1 MSVIAIVMVKGAVP
15 FTLITGII
23 ACCNIIIVMWPLL
36 PQIVTMANVMIAKAV
51 VVVVLMVLIQAVKH
65 IILRIRLKVSAP
77 LIANNANSFF

>member
-1 MSVIAIVMVKGAVP
+1 
-15 FTLITGII
+15 
-23 ACCNIIIVMWPLL
+23 MWPLL
-36 PQIVTMANVMIAKAV
+36 PQIVTMANVMLAKAV